1 MLVPLKGGHHGRDK
15 RLLMEKGLFS
25 NIVEGDNV
33 AIEVERLDRQER
45 ILRYVTDI

>member
-1 MLVPLKGGHHGRDK
+1 LVPLKGGHQGRDK
-15 RLLMEKGLFS
+15 GLLMEKGLFS
-25 NIVEGDNV
+25 DIVERDNV